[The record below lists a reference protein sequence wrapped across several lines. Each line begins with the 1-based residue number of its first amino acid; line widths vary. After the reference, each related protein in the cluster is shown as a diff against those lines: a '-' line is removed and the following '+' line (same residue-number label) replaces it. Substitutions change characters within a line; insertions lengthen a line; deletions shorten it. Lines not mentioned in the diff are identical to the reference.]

1 MERTKQQEFVRF
13 LNGLNLKRY
22 MGIKQACI
30 ECQELAFCPNS
41 WASFMA
47 NMWQVPESSFPT
59 MWKIV
64 DETYGKEATE

>member
-1 MERTKQQEFVRF
+1 
-13 LNGLNLKRY
+13 